1 MDIDAFRADWQHLG
15 LVRAGA
21 RAAYYRVSP
30 WVSVR
35 VYQLIVLKMATVN
48 QDLRER
54 STGLEGRMLEPEE
67 VERFSRDAEN
77 QMTGS
82 FVREALRKGDECY
95 AFVDDGELAS
105 FGWYSTCPTPVE
117 RDMTIHF
124 DARYPYM
131 YHGYTKPKYRGR
143 QLHGVGLARA
153 CAALT
158 RRGHRGIV
166 SLAEYVNFASL
177 RSSYRVG
184 FRPCGIA
191 TRTERGGNVKVW
203 TSAGAAAYDIAMES
217 HGEPLHREVR

>member
-1 MDIDAFRADWQHLG
+1 MDLDAFRTDWRHLG
-15 LVRAGA
+15 IVRAGA

-30 WVSVR
+30 WISVR

-48 QDLRER
+48 QELLER
-54 STGLEGRMLEPEE
+54 PTGLEGRMLRPEE
-67 VERFSRDAEN
+67 IESFSRDPDN
-77 QMTGS
+77 QMPAA

-95 AFVDDGELAS
+95 ALVDDGELAS

-117 RDMTIHF
+117 PEMTIHF
-124 DARYPYM
+124 DRRYPYM

-153 CAALT
+153 VALLT
-158 RRGHRGIV
+158 RRGYRGIV

-191 TRTERGGNVKVW
+191 TRTDRGGNAKVW

-217 HGEPLHREVR
+217 QAAPL